1 MCARRGIVLMCASL
15 FLLFSLSVEAKEKPN
30 LKERVAAL
38 EETTANLAAEIVL
51 LNSRVSVLEP
61 AGIDDLQERI
71 SNLESAFGPWETTV
85 DCSVGESLQDALNE
99 ADNRVGPVII
109 TVEGMCSEEVVIR
122 RDDVSLIGDSSLGSG
137 IQDPS
142 DPSGNHVPLIL
153 EGAQRVYLV
162 NIKLIDG
169 EVGLQARTG
178 ASFTAF
184 NLQVAGARRAG
195 IEVIQ
200 NATGE
205 IWTMTVNNLPD
216 HSYGVW
222 VWSGG
227 SLAVFN
233 GTIRN
238 ETIRIGTIGAG
249 VFPGAMLQLEDVT
262 IERLNLGLEVH
273 RGGTASFQGG
283 GIKYGGSTGEIS
295 GSITVGGS
303 EMTGNTWG
311 LYVKPGG
318 VANIVGSV
326 IQDIYGEGNS
336 SIQTQETITGSV
348 SVGADT
354 SLVFLS
360 GTDVTGRVTLG
371 GTSVLEAYPNPSDDP
386 TSIQITELYCDED
399 IVTQV
404 IMPDG
409 DVQIDTIVGCRGYP

>member
-1 MCARRGIVLMCASL
+1 
-15 FLLFSLSVEAKEKPN
+15 LLFSFSVEAKDAK
-30 LKERVAAL
+30 LSERVAAL
-38 EETTANLAAEIVL
+38 EEQTAFLAGEIAL
-51 LNSRVSVLEP
+51 LNERVSELEP
-61 AGIDDLQERI
+61 DGFDEFKERL

-85 DCSVGESLQDALNE
+85 DCGAGERLQDVLDE
-99 ADNRVGPVII
+99 ASTRVGPVII

-122 RDDVSLIGDSSLGSG
+122 RDDVSLIGGSSPESG

-184 NLQVAGARRAG
+184 NLQVAGASRAG

-200 NATGE
+200 NASGE
-205 IWTMTVNNLPD
+205 IWTLTVNDLPD

-227 SLAVFN
+227 VLGVAN
-233 GTIRN
+233 GTISD
-238 ETIRIGTIGAG
+238 ETVGNGTIGAG

-283 GIKYGGSTGEIS
+283 GIEYGGSTGEIF

-318 VANIVGSV
+318 VATIVGSV

-371 GTSVLEAYPNPSDDP
+371 GTSVLEAYPTADP
-386 TSIQITELYCDED
+386 ASIQIDELYCNED

-404 IMPDG
+404 MLEG
-409 DVQIDTIVGCRGYP
+409 DVQIGAIVGCRGYP